1 MNKNDRL
8 HGFVVERAVPLAEL
22 DGTLYEMVHEK
33 TGLKLC
39 WVKRA
44 EENKTFAITFRTLP
58 WNNTGV
64 FHILEHS
71 VLCGSD
77 KYPVKEPFVEL
88 MKNSMNTFL
97 NAITFPDKTMYPIS
111 SRNDKDYLNLMR
123 VYLDAVFCPAIY
135 HKPEIFRQE
144 GWHYEFDENGE
155 SSYKG
160 VVFNEM
166 KGAFADADE
175 LYGMLAERALFPDT
189 PYGFVSG
196 GDPESIPDLSYEDFV
211 GAHRKFYSP
220 SNGFVFLDGDLDL
233 EAVLTI
239 LDQEYLA
246 RFDRGQEI
254 PVPALQKPVDGGTQR
269 ASYEIGPEEDE
280 TGKTRLG
287 YGFVA
292 GDFSE
297 IQKQTALNVLADVL
311 CGDNMAPLSRAIL
324 DKKLAAAVTMYLSD
338 SVQQP
343 WMALNLRDLEAQNCD
358 EAERVL
364 FAELERQAAG
374 ALDHDRVKASL
385 ANWEFKMRERDFGS
399 YPLGLIL
406 GFQAMDSW
414 LYGGKPEAKLEVGDL
429 FENLRK
435 KLDEGYFEDL
445 IREIFLNNPH
455 KCKVVLD
462 PSKQAG
468 EARRQRE
475 ADRLARESA
484 AWTEEKKRELQAQQ
498 EILEAWQHS
507 EDAPEDL
514 AKLPRLT
521 LADIQ
526 GDPEDQPTEVL
537 TLHGT
542 PVLLHRV
549 ETGGISYVNLY
560 FDAPGYGEE
569 DLSRLSFL
577 CELLGQVDTE
587 KSTAEELANRIRLLC
602 GGMGFRVMP
611 HRKEGGGFGVK
622 FCASFSALDQNLS
635 EALDLAL
642 EILMRTRLEGQEDMV
657 RDLLRQAKLQQ
668 FQSIVMGGHVV
679 ARTRAAAQFHAYEV
693 AQECVGGYEY
703 YNWLRTQDNDW
714 NYGALT
720 ETLTAL
726 YRRVVNGAALTLS
739 LTGPEAGAET
749 LAQGVRSLPRGQA
762 PAEGEILTPWG
773 LRREGIAIPAD
784 IAFAARMG
792 ELGQYSGKVA
802 LATKILDL
810 SYLWNVIRVQ
820 GGAYGAWMLSASSG
834 LAGCL
839 SFRDPNAKAS
849 LEKYMGCGDF
859 LRQFCRGNP
868 DLTGAIIGTVSDASP
883 LLTPR
888 MRGQAADQHY
898 WEGLT
903 YETRCRRRRELLS
916 ATAEDIL
923 ALAEPLDRAL
933 ENSAVCVVGGQNQL
947 ASCGL
952 DQILTI

>member
-1 MNKNDRL
+1 MKKNDVI
-8 HGFVVERAVPLAEL
+8 HGFLVERVVPLAEL

-39 WVKRA
+39 WVKRP
-44 EENKTFAITFRTLP
+44 EENKTFAIAFRTLP

-88 MKNSMNTFL
+88 MKKSMNTFL
-97 NAITFPDKTMYPIS
+97 NALTFPDKTMYPIS

-144 GWHYEFDENGE
+144 GWHYEFDGNGKPG
-155 SSYKG
+155 YKG

-175 LYGMLAERALFPDT
+175 LYGMLAERAMFPDT

-196 GDPESIPDLSYEDFV
+196 GDPEAIPDLSYADFV
-211 GAHRKFYSP
+211 DAHRKFYSP
-220 SNGFVFLDGDLDL
+220 SNGFVFLDGELDLD
-233 EAVLTI
+233 AVLTI
-239 LDQEYLA
+239 LDEEYMVKFH
-246 RFDRGQEI
+246 RSREVPI
-254 PVPALQKPVDGGTQR
+254 PALQKPVDGGTQT
-269 ASYEIGPEEDE
+269 ATYEIGPEEDE

-297 IQKQTALNVLADVL
+297 LERQTALNVLADVL

-343 WMALNLRDLEAQNCD
+343 WVALSLRDLEAQNCD
-358 EAERVL
+358 ETERVL

-414 LYGGKPEAKLEVGDL
+414 LYGGRPEAKLEVGDL
-429 FENLRK
+429 FESLRK
-435 KLDEGYFEDL
+435 KLDQGYFESL
-445 IREIFLNNPH
+445 IRQVLLNNPH
-455 KCKVVLD
+455 RCKVVLN

-484 AWTEEKKRELQAQQ
+484 AWTEEKKRELLAQQ
-498 EILEAWQHS
+498 EALEAWQHS
-507 EDAPEDL
+507 EDTPENL

-526 GDPEDQPTEVL
+526 ADPEDQPTEVL
-537 TLHGT
+537 DLSGT

-560 FDAPGYGEE
+560 FDAPGYDEA

-577 CELLGQVDTE
+577 CELLGQLDTE
-587 KSTAEELANRIRLLC
+587 RSTAEQLANRTRLLC
-602 GGMGFRVMP
+602 GNLGFRVMP
-611 HRKEGGGFGVK
+611 YRREAGGFGVK
-622 FCASFSALDQNLS
+622 LCASFSALDQNLDK
-635 EALDLAL
+635 ALDLVL
-642 EILMRTRLEGQEDMV
+642 EILTETRLEGRENMV
-657 RDLLRQAKLQQ
+657 RDLLRQAKLRQ
-668 FQSIVMGGHVV
+668 FQSIVMGGHMV
-679 ARTRAAAQFHAYEV
+679 ARTRAGAQLRAYEV

-703 YNWLRTQDNDW
+703 YSWLRTQDNDW
-714 NYGALT
+714 NYEALT
-720 ETLTAL
+720 AALTAL
-726 YRRVVNGAALTLS
+726 YRKVVNGNALTLS
-739 LTGPEAGAET
+739 LTGRDAGAEI
-749 LAQGVRSLPRGQA
+749 LAKGVGRLPGGEA
-762 PAEGEILTPWG
+762 PARNEILKPWG
-773 LRREGIAIPAD
+773 LLREGIAIPAD

-792 ELGQYSGKVA
+792 DLGRYTGKVA
-802 LATKILDL
+802 LATKILTL
-810 SYLWNVIRVQ
+810 GYLWNVIRVQ
-820 GGAYGAWMLSASSG
+820 GGAYGVWMLSGGSG

-839 SFRDPNAKAS
+839 SYRDPNAKAS
-849 LEKYMGCGDF
+849 LEKYLDCGNF
-859 LRQFCRGNP
+859 LRQFCQGDP

-888 MRGQAADQHY
+888 MRGQVADQYY

-903 YETRCRRRRELLS
+903 YETRCRRRQELLS

-923 ALAEPLDRAL
+923 ALAAPLDEAL
-933 ENSAVCVVGGQNQL
+933 THSAVCVVGGQNQL

-952 DQILTI
+952 DRILNI

>member
-1 MNKNDRL
+1 MNKDEQI
-8 HGFVVERAVPLAEL
+8 HGFLVERVVPLGEL
-22 DGTLYEMVHEK
+22 DGTLYEMVHKK

-39 WVKRA
+39 WLKRP
-44 EENKTFAITFRTLP
+44 EENKTFSIAFRTLP
-58 WNNTGV
+58 WNSTGV

-97 NAITFPDKTMYPIS
+97 NALTFPDKTMYPIS

-144 GWHYEFDENGE
+144 GWHYEFDGNGKP
-155 SSYKG
+155 SYKG

-175 LYGMLAERALFPDT
+175 LYTMMAERALFPET
-189 PYGFVSG
+189 PYAFVSG
-196 GDPESIPDLSYEDFV
+196 GDPEAIPDLTYEDFV

-233 EAVLTI
+233 GTVLTI
-239 LDQEYLA
+239 LDEEYLSQ
-246 RFDRGQEI
+246 FDRGQEV
-254 PVPALQKPVDGGTQR
+254 PVPAPQKAVDGGTQT
-269 ASYEIGPEEDE
+269 ATYEIGPEEDE
-280 TGKTRLG
+280 NGKTRLG

-297 IQKQTALNVLADVL
+297 REKQTALSVLADVL

-338 SVQQP
+338 STQQP
-343 WMALNLRDLEAQNCD
+343 WMALTLRDLAAENCD
-358 EAERVL
+358 EAEKVL
-364 FAELERQAAG
+364 FAELERQAAS

-406 GFQAMDSW
+406 GFQVMDSW

-445 IREIFLNNPH
+445 IRQIFLNNPH

-462 PSKQAG
+462 PSKTAG

-475 ADRLARESA
+475 ADRLAREAA
-484 AWTEEKKRELQAQQ
+484 AWTPEEKAELLARQ
-498 EILEAWQHS
+498 EKLEAWQHS
-507 EDAPEDL
+507 EDSQENLD
-514 AKLPRLT
+514 KLPRLT
-521 LADIQ
+521 LKDIA
-526 GDPEDQPTEVL
+526 GNPEDQPTEKVV
-537 TLHGT
+537 LHGI
-542 PVLLHRV
+542 PVLLHRL

-560 FDAPGYGEE
+560 FDAEGYGQEE
-569 DLSRLSFL
+569 LSRLSFL

-587 KSTAEELANRIRLLC
+587 HSTAEELANRTRLLC
-602 GGMGFRVMP
+602 GNLGFRVMP
-611 HRKEGGGFGVK
+611 YRKEAGGFGVN
-622 FCASFSALDQNLS
+622 FCASFSALDQNLDK
-635 EALDLAL
+635 ALDLVV
-642 EILMRTRLEGQEDMV
+642 EILTRTRLEDQEDMV
-657 RDLLRQAKLQQ
+657 RDLLRQAKIQQ
-668 FQSIVMGGHVV
+668 FQSIVMSGHTV
-679 ARTRAAAQFHAYEV
+679 ARERACAQLQPYHV

-703 YNWLRTQDNDW
+703 YNWLRSQDNDW
-714 NYGALT
+714 NYG
-720 ETLTAL
+720 TLTGVLTTL
-726 YRRVVNGAALTLS
+726 YRQVVDGDRLTAS
-739 LTGPEAGAET
+739 LTGAEKGAEALT
-749 LAQGVRSLPRGQA
+749 AGLARLPRGIHR
-762 PAEGEILTPWG
+762 EGGEQLKPWG

-784 IAFAARMG
+784 IAFAARFG
-792 ELGQYSGKVA
+792 VLGQYSGKVA

-820 GGAYGAWMLSASSG
+820 GGAYGVWMMSGSHG
-834 LAGCL
+834 LAGCM
-839 SFRDPNAKAS
+839 SYRDPNAKAS
-849 LEKYMGCGDF
+849 LEKYLGCGSF
-859 LRQFCRGNP
+859 LRQFCAGGP

-888 MRGQAADQHY
+888 MRGQVADQHY
-898 WEGLT
+898 WEGLS
-903 YETRCRRRRELLS
+903 YELRCLRRQELLS
-916 ATAEDIL
+916 ATVEDLL

-933 ENSAVCVVGGQNQL
+933 ENSGVCVVGGQNQL
-947 ASCGL
+947 EACEL
-952 DQILTI
+952 DRILAL

>member
-1 MNKNDRL
+1 MNKNDRI
-8 HGFVVERAVPLAEL
+8 HGFLVERVVPLAEL

-39 WVKRA
+39 WLRRP

-58 WNNTGV
+58 WNDTGV

-97 NAITFPDKTMYPIS
+97 NALTFPDKTMYPIS

-144 GWHYEFDENGE
+144 GWHYEFDENGKP
-155 SSYKG
+155 SYKG

-175 LYGMLAERALFPDT
+175 LCGVLAERALFPDT
-189 PYGFVSG
+189 PYGYVSG
-196 GDPESIPDLSYEDFV
+196 GDPESIPDLSYEEFI

-220 SNGFVFLDGDLDL
+220 SNGFVLLDGDLDL
-233 EAVLTI
+233 DAVLTI
-239 LDQEYLA
+239 LDEEYMA
-246 RFDRGQEI
+246 KFDRGQEV
-254 PVPALQKPVDGGTQR
+254 PVPALQKPVDGGTQT
-269 ASYEIGPEEDE
+269 ATYEVGPEEDE

-297 IQKQTALNVLADVL
+297 REKQTALSVLADVL
-311 CGDNMAPLSRAIL
+311 CGDNMAPVSRAIL

-338 SVQQP
+338 SNQQP

-358 EAERVL
+358 EAEKVL
-364 FAELERQAAG
+364 FTELERQAAG

-406 GFQAMDSW
+406 GFQVMDSW
-414 LYGGKPEAKLEVGDL
+414 LYGGKPESKLEVGDL
-429 FENLRK
+429 FQNLRR

-445 IREIFLNNPH
+445 IRETFLHNPH

-462 PSKQAG
+462 PSKTAG

-484 AWTEEKKRELQAQQ
+484 AWTEEQKRELLAQQ
-498 EILEAWQHS
+498 EALEAWQHS
-507 EDAPEDL
+507 EDTPENL

-521 LADIQ
+521 LEDIY
-526 GDPEDQPTEVL
+526 GDPEDQPTEKV
-537 TLHGT
+537 TLSGI
-542 PVLLHRV
+542 PMLLHRV

-560 FDAPGYGEE
+560 FDAEGCGRE
-569 DLSRLSFL
+569 DLSRLAFL

-587 KSTAEELANRIRLLC
+587 RSTAEDLANRTRLLC
-602 GGMGFRVMP
+602 GNLGFRVMP
-611 HRKEGGGFGVK
+611 YRKEAGGFGVK
-622 FCASFSALDQNLS
+622 LCASFSALDQNLG
-635 EALDLAL
+635 EALAL
-642 EILMRTRLEGQEDMV
+642 VVELLTETKLEGQESTV
-657 RDLLRQAKLQQ
+657 RDLLRQAKIQQ
-668 FQSIVMGGHVV
+668 FQSIVMGGHAV
-679 ARTRAAAQFHAYEV
+679 ARERACAQMQPYYV
-693 AQECVGGYEY
+693 AQECVSGYEY
-703 YNWLRTQDNDW
+703 YDWLRTQDNDW
-714 NYGALT
+714 NYAVLTGALT
-720 ETLTAL
+720 TLYRQVVDGTRLTA
-726 YRRVVNGAALTLS
+726 S
-739 LTGPEAGAET
+739 LTGHDTGAET
-749 LAQGVRSLPRGQA
+749 LAAGLERLPKGTHRDGGVELA
-762 PAEGEILTPWG
+762 PWG

-792 ELGQYSGKVA
+792 DLGRYDGKVA
-802 LATKILDL
+802 LATKILTL

-820 GGAYGAWMLSASSG
+820 GGAYGVWMLTSSQG

-849 LEKYMGCGDF
+849 LEKYLGCGDF
-859 LRQFCRGNP
+859 LRQFCAAKP

-888 MRGQAADQHY
+888 MRGQVADQYY

-903 YETRCRRRRELLS
+903 YETRCQRRRELLS
-916 ATAEDIL
+916 ATVEDIL

-933 ENSAVCVVGGQNQL
+933 ENSGICVVGGQNQL
-947 ASCGL
+947 EGCDL
-952 DQILTI
+952 DRILAL

>member
-8 HGFVVERAVPLAEL
+8 HGFLVERAVPLAEL

-39 WVKRA
+39 WVKRP
-44 EENKTFAITFRTLP
+44 EENKTFAVTFRTLP

-97 NAITFPDKTMYPIS
+97 NAMTFPDKTMYPVS

-144 GWHYEFDENGE
+144 GWHYEFDGNGE
-155 SSYKG
+155 AGYKG

-175 LYGMLAERALFPDT
+175 LYVMLAERSMFPET

-196 GDPESIPDLSYEDFV
+196 GDPESIPDLSYEEFLE
-211 GAHRKFYSP
+211 AHRKFYSP

-233 EAVLTI
+233 DAVLTI
-239 LDQEYLA
+239 LDGEYLSG
-246 RFDRGQEI
+246 FDRGQAV
-254 PVPALQKPVDGGTQR
+254 PVPAPQKAVDGGTQT
-269 ASYEIGPEEDE
+269 ATYEIGPEEDE
-280 TGKTRLG
+280 KGKTRLS

-297 IQKQTALNVLADVL
+297 LEKQTALNVLADVL

-324 DKKLAAAVTMYLSD
+324 DQKLAAAVTMYLSD

-343 WMALNLRDLEAQNCD
+343 WMTLNLRDLESRNCD
-358 EAERVL
+358 KAEKVL

-406 GFQAMDSW
+406 GFQVMDSW
-414 LYGGKPEAKLEVGDL
+414 LYGGRPEAKLEVGDQ
-429 FENLRK
+429 FRNLRK

-445 IREIFLNNPH
+445 IRETFLSNPH
-455 KCKVVLD
+455 KCKVVLE
-462 PSKQAG
+462 PSKTAG

-475 ADRLARESA
+475 ADRLAREAA
-484 AWTEEKKRELQAQQ
+484 AWTPEKKAELLARQ
-498 EILEAWQHS
+498 EKLEAWQHS
-507 EDAPEDL
+507 EDTQENL

-521 LADIQ
+521 LEDIQ

-542 PVLLHRV
+542 PLLLHRL

-560 FDAPGYGEE
+560 FDASGCGQEE
-569 DLSRLSFL
+569 LSCLSFL

-587 KSTAEELANRIRLLC
+587 RSTAEELANRTRLLC
-602 GGMGFRVMP
+602 GNLGFQVMP
-611 HRKEGGGFGVK
+611 YRKEAGDFGVN
-622 FCASFSALDQNLS
+622 FCAGFSALDQNLDK
-635 EALDLAL
+635 ALDLVT
-642 EILMRTRLEGQEDMV
+642 EILTQTRLEGQEDMV

-679 ARTRAAAQFHAYEV
+679 ARERAAAQLLPYYV
-693 AQECVGGYEY
+693 AQECAGGYAY
-703 YNWLRTQDNDW
+703 YDWLRNQENAW
-714 NYGALT
+714 NYEALT
-720 ETLTAL
+720 KALTTL
-726 YRRVVNGAALTLS
+726 YRRAVNGAALTLS
-739 LTGPEAGAET
+739 LTGHESGAET
-749 LAQGVRSLPRGQA
+749 LAQGVMGLPRGETTANGQA
-762 PAEGEILTPWG
+762 LKPWG

-792 ELGQYSGKVA
+792 VLGQYSGQVA

-820 GGAYGAWMLSASSG
+820 GGAYGAWMLSARDG

-859 LRQFCRGNP
+859 LRQFCAGGP
-868 DLTGAIIGTVSDASP
+868 DLTGAIIGTVSDASR

-888 MRGQAADQHY
+888 MRGQAADQFY
-898 WEGLT
+898 WEGLS
-903 YETRCRRRRELLS
+903 YETRCRQRQELLS
-916 ATAEDIL
+916 ATVEDLL

-933 ENSAVCVVGGQNQL
+933 QNSAVCVVGGQNQL
-947 ASCGL
+947 EECGL
-952 DQILTI
+952 DQILAI